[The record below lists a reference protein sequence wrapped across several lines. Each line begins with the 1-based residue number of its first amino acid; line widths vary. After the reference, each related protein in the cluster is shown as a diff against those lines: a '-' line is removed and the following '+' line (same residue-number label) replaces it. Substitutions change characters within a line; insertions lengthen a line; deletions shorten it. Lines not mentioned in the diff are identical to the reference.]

1 MGTSSDC
8 GYNPGTRVSTLV
20 WRSKK
25 KEGPVFRAPPGF
37 RDSGR
42 PIFSTGEVISSTYQ
56 IRELLHSDDH
66 GQVYEARDML
76 LEREVALR
84 ASWRDND
91 VPPLLPEARAPGAI
105 HSPCVAD
112 IYGLSRHHS
121 CEYLVAERIPG
132 IALTQHISRVYER
145 GELISSSEVMDTMV
159 TLARGLSAVHGAGYA
174 VRHLST
180 ANITVMPGG
189 RLVFASFALGQGQ
202 LDARPPVLAP
212 EVVTSGVIP
221 EPGTHAAVAV
231 DLYALGC
238 IAVELCT
245 AAAPFAGD
253 SLKALKFAHVHQ
265 RPPQL
270 AALRADLPTELGDL
284 VEELMS
290 KDPHARPPSADDVLT
305 QLRTISQRAA
315 AAHRTVRVLIV
326 DDDPARVRPL
336 WSVIRRAHSCTVVDA
351 AVAIDEAG
359 KNLEKQVFDVILLNL
374 DLPGTM
380 NGLEMCMY
388 FRGLL
393 GGRDSTIVALG
404 SHIKEDDV
412 AVLQQVGIDHVWPY
426 SPRTRRALT
435 DLVRELAHDRVPT
448 T

>member
-1 MGTSSDC
+1 MG
-8 GYNPGTRVSTLV
+8 
-20 WRSKK
+20 WRKK
-25 KEGPVFRAPPGF
+25 KEGPVFRAPPGY

-56 IRELLHSDDH
+56 VRDLLHSDDS

-91 VPPLLPEARAPGAI
+91 VPPLLPQARAPSAI
-105 HSPCVAD
+105 HDPCVAD

-132 IALTQHISRVYER
+132 IALTQHISRVYES
-145 GELISSSEVMDTMV
+145 GELISGSAVMETMV
-159 TLARGLSAVHGAGYA
+159 TLAQGLSAIHQAGYA
-174 VRHLST
+174 VRRMSS
-180 ANITVMPGG
+180 ANITIMPNG
-189 RLVFASFALGQGQ
+189 RLVFARFALGQGQ
-202 LDARPPVLAP
+202 LDAKPPVLAP

-221 EPGTHAAVAV
+221 DSGTPAAVAV

-238 IAVELCT
+238 VAIELCT
-245 AAAPFAGD
+245 AAAPFSGD
-253 SLKALKFAHVHQ
+253 TLKALKFAHVHQ

-270 AALRADLPTELGDL
+270 SALRNDLPTELGDL
-284 VEELMS
+284 VDEILS

-305 QLRTISQRAA
+305 QLRTIAQRASA
-315 AAHRTVRVLIV
+315 THRNVRVLIV

-351 AVAIDEAG
+351 AVDIDEAG
-359 KNLEKQVFDVILLNL
+359 KNLESQKFDVIILNL
-374 DLPGTM
+374 DMPGSM
-380 NGLEMCMY
+380 NGLEICMY
-388 FRGLL
+388 FRGLV

-404 SHIKEDDV
+404 SHIKDEDV
-412 AVLQQVGIDHVWPY
+412 TVMEQVGIDHVWPY
-426 SPRTRRALT
+426 SPRTRRTLT
-435 DLVRELAHDRVPT
+435 DLVRALAHDRVLHG
-448 T
+448 